1 MWVCC
6 KIKYRHLLNAS
17 PQCDSFL
24 VANGYWRRN
33 PHHSFPS
40 LLTSCIAAEKKKIH
54 FTVSALH
61 LLFHSHVSHP
71 PLHLLQAP
79 ILASLPTIHPL
90 EFKPPSS
97 LSFYRSSCTAPPLL
111 LPDPLP
117 IPPTMQPSPSALL
130 FSLLHL
136 SLTPLPPIPLRFS

>member
-1 MWVCC
+1 ML
-6 KIKYRHLLNAS
+6 HLSVIL
-17 PQCDSFL
+17 
-24 VANGYWRRN
+24 
-33 PHHSFPS
+33 S
-40 LLTSCIAAEKKKIH
+40 LLLMATGGGILTTLFQLCSPLASLRKKKIR

-79 ILASLPTIHPL
+79 ILAFLPTIHPL

-117 IPPTMQPSPSALL
+117 IPPTMQPSPSAPL

-136 SLTPLPPIPLRFS
+136 SLTPLPPLPLRFS